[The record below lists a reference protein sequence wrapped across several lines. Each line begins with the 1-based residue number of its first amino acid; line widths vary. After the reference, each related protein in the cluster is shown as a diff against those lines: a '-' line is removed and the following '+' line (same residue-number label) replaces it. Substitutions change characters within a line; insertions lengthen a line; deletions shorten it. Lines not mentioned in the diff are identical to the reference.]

1 MNRLEKL
8 KSKYP
13 GYHYKNV
20 SKNHKFAKIK
30 KQTKQ
35 YSDKDLT
42 QFIQAISRLDE
53 SINKLF
59 KFL

>member
-20 SKNHKFAKIK
+20 SKHHKFAKIK
-30 KQTKQ
+30 KQTKKNTFLFNIVVD
-35 YSDKDLT
+35 S
-42 QFIQAISRLDE
+42 LDNN
-53 SINKLF
+53 INKLI
-59 KFL
+59 KLL

>member
-20 SKNHKFAKIK
+20 SKHHKFAKIK
-30 KQTKQ
+30 KQTKKQ
-35 YSDKDLT
+35 KFLFNIVADS
-42 QFIQAISRLDE
+42 LDNN
-53 SINKLF
+53 INKLI
-59 KFL
+59 KLL

>member
-20 SKNHKFAKIK
+20 SKHHKFAKSK
-30 KQTKQ
+30 KQTKKNTFLFNIFAD
-35 YSDKDLT
+35 S
-42 QFIQAISRLDE
+42 LDNN
-53 SINKLF
+53 INKLI
-59 KFL
+59 KLL

>member
-20 SKNHKFAKIK
+20 SKHHKFAKSK
-30 KQTKQ
+30 KQTKKNTFLFNNVAD
-35 YSDKDLT
+35 S
-42 QFIQAISRLDE
+42 LDNN
-53 SINKLF
+53 INKLI
-59 KFL
+59 KLL